1 MRYRDWATRL
11 HQEIQAASERPF
23 LWGEFDCCLFAAD
36 CCVAVC
42 GIDPAADYR
51 GRYTTGTGA
60 KRVLRSTHGSLEGA
74 WDACFKRVPIAMRQ
88 RGDVVLFTS
97 EFGRCVGV
105 VWAGSIWAATN
116 DGVSRVTADPEVCWR
131 VDNVKG
137 G

>member
-1 MRYRDWATRL
+1 MRHRDWTTRL
-11 HQEIQAASERPF
+11 HHEIQAASERPF
-23 LWGEFDCCLFAAD
+23 SWGEFDCCTFAAA
-36 CCVAVC
+36 CCIAICDV
-42 GIDPAADYR
+42 DPIEKYR
-51 GRYTTGTGA
+51 GRYSTETGA
-60 KRVLRSTHGSLEGA
+60 KRVLKNTHGSLEA
-74 WDACFKRVPIAMRQ
+74 LWDAYFERVPVAMRQ